1 MGQEGDYCIM
11 GRWVLKKAA
20 PYVSDGSGDRRQRFV
35 EDGGYSMEDMGRCSI
50 QGAKGAGGTGGGV
63 FGLVG

>member
-1 MGQEGDYCIM
+1 
-11 GRWVLKKAA
+11 
-20 PYVSDGSGDRRQRFV
+20 
-35 EDGGYSMEDMGRCSI
+35 MEDMWRCSI